1 MPAVAIAMVDRVL
14 FDWRK
19 FEEEKDP
26 EAIWREEMI
35 RCVLPLLE
43 TSLCWTGHSHNI

>member
-1 MPAVAIAMVDRVL
+1 MVDRVL

-26 EAIWREEMI
+26 EAIWRGGDKM
-35 RCVLPLLE
+35 RAATLGNKSVLDRSF
-43 TSLCWTGHSHNI
+43 T